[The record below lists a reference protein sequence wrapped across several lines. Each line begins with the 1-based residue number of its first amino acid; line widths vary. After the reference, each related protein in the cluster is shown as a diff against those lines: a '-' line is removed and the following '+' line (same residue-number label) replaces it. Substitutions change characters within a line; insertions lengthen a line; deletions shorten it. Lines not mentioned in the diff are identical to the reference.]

1 MKPPPPRDGIF
12 PSRIQLPPGDW
23 PTVLDA
29 LLARFPKI
37 ARETWLDRIERGRV
51 LDARHVPITEE
62 TPHRT
67 GDEIWYWRE
76 VRDEPRIDAV
86 ETLLHVD
93 EHLVVV
99 DKPHGLPVL
108 PAGRYVAETLL
119 TRLVNRLGNRDLA
132 PLHRIDRETAGL
144 VLFSARPDTRARYHA
159 LFSRR
164 RIEKRYEALA
174 SPLPSLAFPYVHR
187 SRIVRGEPFFRR
199 READGVP
206 NSETRIEV
214 VARGTDAWR
223 YALQPVTGRTH
234 QLRVHMAALGAPLLH
249 DSLYPE
255 IRPAEEHPLQLVA
268 KSLEFVDPIDGTLR
282 RYESGQETLD
292 V

>member
-1 MKPPPPRDGIF
+1 MKTPPLRDGVH

-29 LLARFPKI
+29 LAARFPKI
-37 ARETWLDRIERGRV
+37 PRETWLDRIARGRV
-51 LDARHVPITEE
+51 LDASLVPIEAA

-76 VRDEPRIDAV
+76 VRDEPRIEAT
-86 ETLLHVD
+86 ETLVYVD
-93 EHLVVV
+93 EHLVVA

-119 TRLVNRLGNRDLA
+119 TRLVRKLDNPRLA

-144 VLFSARPDTRARYHA
+144 VMFSARPESRARYHA
-159 LFSRR
+159 LFRER
-164 RIEKRYEALA
+164 RIDKRYEALA
-174 SPLPSLAFPYVHR
+174 PPLPSLEFPLVHR

-199 READGVP
+199 READGAP
-206 NSETRIEV
+206 NSETHV
-214 VARGTDAWR
+214 DVLGRGADAWR
-223 YALQPVTGRTH
+223 YALRPVTGRTH
-234 QLRVHMAALGAPLLH
+234 QLRVHMASLGAPILG

-255 IRPAEEHPLQLVA
+255 IRPALSYPLQLVA
-268 KSLEFVDPIDGTLR
+268 KSLEFVDPVDGTLR
-282 RYESGQETLD
+282 AFESGFETLPT
-292 V
+292 